1 MDPRD
6 KDALLRNFV
15 LLTDDLDTPPIC
27 DYLIQETII
36 TSDDAEQLKDKCKK
50 ERNRDFINML
60 MQKGPLAFGKFMTTL
75 KTKQPHLH
83 DAILEVSPHPDLPN
97 PNPIQPAPVPDA
109 DQLTVLRLDKL
120 RDATGNMEKCV
131 SWIKQN
137 ATIARMISQDL
148 KDKADDIREMGGAAS
163 VDREIENNKAVLQ
176 QSQRTLN
183 EVDKLLQDERKTDD
197 EYRGRYGQQWQM
209 LPFDRIVQP
218 LEIEAEE
225 YRKTTTHYFS
235 FVTSVTADYRM
246 LRQSIERLSQSDSD
260 LERWLYSCSDPRQ
273 QRQLSQL
280 RRLYNQWQ
288 DLQSER
294 SKLEHELVES
304 HTTDDRNLHQVSSR
318 EFGKRVSQST
328 ESQKRIVTEMQR
340 VKQECEAVDTRDSN
354 QLIESLSEDYLTFL
368 QLKSCIAE
376 TQKCCNKESQAISS
390 FKDRLEGFCRCR
402 EMERRAMYRPIM
414 WVLNEDFQWR
424 VMSGIP
430 FERSK
435 YSACASPNGIIV
447 TGGYDQNKKNHAD
460 CHEYYS
466 LNRQWQALAPMLEA
480 RYEHCSLFHQN
491 ALYIIGGKRD
501 KRTYLSS
508 FHCMQSGQWRRLRQ
522 YPHAIAYP
530 YAAVAL
536 NQIFAF
542 GGWKSQT
549 EFNFEVF
556 EYDSTREQ
564 WLERATMPKRCT
576 NGSVA
581 AYEGKVY
588 VVGGD
593 QRMCMSFN
601 PQYNS
606 WVEIQKRPQFE
617 HCLAPALVWDTAIV
631 VFGGKRTES
640 IEQYCILTSEWSEW
654 NISMPTTNFIRF
666 ALYVHI

>member
-75 KTKQPHLH
+75 KTTQPHLY
-83 DAILEVSPHPDLPN
+83 DAILEVSPHLDLPN
-97 PNPIQPAPVPDA
+97 PNPIQPAPVLDA

-120 RDATGNMEKCV
+120 RDATRNMEKFLNKAK
-131 SWIKQN
+131 IK
-137 ATIARMISQDL
+137 ATIVRKISQDL

-176 QSQRTLN
+176 QSQRTL
-183 EVDKLLQDERKTDD
+183 DE
-197 EYRGRYGQQWQM
+197 
-209 LPFDRIVQP
+209 
-218 LEIEAEE
+218 
-225 YRKTTTHYFS
+225 
-235 FVTSVTADYRM
+235 
-246 LRQSIERLSQSDSD
+246 SD
-260 LERWLYSCSDPRQ
+260 LERQ

-304 HTTDDRNLHQVSSR
+304 HTDGRNLHQVSSR

-328 ESQKRIVTEMQR
+328 ESQKRIITEMER
-340 VKQECEAVDTRDSN
+340 VKQECKAVDTRDSN

-368 QLKSCIAE
+368 QLKSRIAE
-376 TQKCCNKESQAISS
+376 KQKRFSKESQAISS
-390 FKDRLEGFCRCR
+390 FKDRLEGFCHCR
-402 EMERRAMYRPIM
+402 KMERSVRLDDLRTPPQSIVVGDVSSNM

-424 VMSGIP
+424 PMSDIP
-430 FERSK
+430 FKRSN

-460 CHEYYS
+460 CHEYYG

-480 RYEHCSLFHQN
+480 RYEHCSLFRQN

-501 KRTYLSS
+501 QKTYLSS
-508 FHCMQSGQWRRLRQ
+508 FHCMQS
-522 YPHAIAYP
+522 
-530 YAAVAL
+530 
-536 NQIFAF
+536 
-542 GGWKSQT
+542 
-549 EFNFEVF
+549 
-556 EYDSTREQ
+556 
-564 WLERATMPKRCT
+564 
-576 NGSVA
+576 
-581 AYEGKVY
+581 
-588 VVGGD
+588 
-593 QRMCMSFN
+593 
-601 PQYNS
+601 
-606 WVEIQKRPQFE
+606 
-617 HCLAPALVWDTAIV
+617 
-631 VFGGKRTES
+631 
-640 IEQYCILTSEWSEW
+640 
-654 NISMPTTNFIRF
+654 
-666 ALYVHI
+666 